1 MSEAEAKAKE
11 LEEALNELIV
21 KCAENG
27 GHVYIVDKLHNKFIL
42 RIEEPIR
49 ISPYEGFKAQNDEK
63 GY

>member
-27 GHVYIVDKLHNKFIL
+27 GHVYIVDKLHTKFIL

-49 ISPYEGFKAQNDEK
+49 ISVYEGYKGAHNEEK
-63 GY
+63 